1 MIEIFEIQIYVGDN
15 CESYASRENQNIKD
29 FFSKNAVL
37 YAFVTNWLPVKN
49 TLWQLCKNWKNFFIL
64 D

>member
-37 YAFVTNWLPVKN
+37 YAFVTN
-49 TLWQLCKNWKNFFIL
+49 
-64 D
+64 

>member
-29 FFSKNAVL
+29 CFQK
-37 YAFVTNWLPVKN
+37 
-49 TLWQLCKNWKNFFIL
+49 TLFYMPLLLI
-64 D
+64 DYP